1 MFWHSSLPETI
12 VSDADSAASEA
23 AKIGFP
29 VVLKACGTHLTHK
42 TEAGGVVLNLRGKG
56 EVKKEA
62 TSLKINGCEGL
73 LVQEWYWVTR
83 TCLWLDKGF
92 QLVHASCSVLEGCS
106 PKFLKMLSSEL
117 LL

>member
-1 MFWHSSLPETI
+1 MKGPLDIIRGGLVRGHIVLNEYESKRFLSYFGISVCQESI

-56 EVKKEA
+56 EGKKEGQRL
-62 TSLKINGCEGL
+62 LKINGCEAL
-73 LVQEWYWVTR
+73 L
-83 TCLWLDKGF
+83 D
-92 QLVHASCSVLEGCS
+92 
-106 PKFLKMLSSEL
+106 
-117 LL
+117 